1 MEYLIIVP
9 LILMSII
16 IHEVSHGFAAYLLGD
31 DTAKRRGRLSL
42 NPLKHIDRFG
52 TIILPILL
60 LVLSGGTFAFGYA
73 KPVPLNPYNFKN
85 FKRDTAY
92 SAAAGP
98 AANFIIATILAIIF
112 RLFFARLDGS
122 MVNAFQVVLFKAV
135 YIGVFFNLFLGL
147 FNLIPIPP
155 LDGSKVLG
163 AFLSDEAYFR
173 YTAQEQ
179 KGMMIFM
186 MIMVISYV
194 FNLNLIGRI
203 LMPPVQIIMQLLLG
217 I

>member
-1 MEYLIIVP
+1 
-9 LILMSII
+9 
-16 IHEVSHGFAAYLLGD
+16 
-31 DTAKRRGRLSL
+31 
-42 NPLKHIDRFG
+42 
-52 TIILPILL
+52 
-60 LVLSGGTFAFGYA
+60 
-73 KPVPLNPYNFKN
+73 
-85 FKRDTAY
+85 
-92 SAAAGP
+92 
-98 AANFIIATILAIIF
+98 
-112 RLFFARLDGS
+112 
-122 MVNAFQVVLFKAV
+122 
-135 YIGVFFNLFLGL
+135 VFFNLFLGL